1 MIRVDYIGLCWL
13 FLQLVN
19 CVGFWTAW
27 IVILICVWVWFVF
40 CNVTGWH
47 RWGIHSHTKYH
58 LHHFS
63 RENNSA
69 PNIDFNFNRKPF
81 PWHLFTTDF
90 AYVAISAFHGNPC
103 TKMCPK
109 SNSEEGHNELW
120 SYWKH
125 GSKEVCRESRTHKT
139 MPNRWD
145 KALMILMIWKWV
157 VVSCPKGRSEAVEK
171 CNLKAVACY
180 NDIVLK
186 RNIDYSHTRNIS
198 SIKLSDQLHCF
209 WDTTAPLVNWWF
221 WTSAFT
227 NKIPNKIT

>member
-90 AYVAISAFHGNPC
+90 AYVAISAFHGNPSMNYEVTGNMAVKKVVGKVEL
-103 TKMCPK
+103 TKQCQIY
-109 SNSEEGHNELW
+109 GIRLW
-120 SYWKH
+120 WY
-125 GSKEVCRESRTHKT
+125 
-139 MPNRWD
+139 
-145 KALMILMIWKWV
+145 
-157 VVSCPKGRSEAVEK
+157 
-171 CNLKAVACY
+171 
-180 NDIVLK
+180 
-186 RNIDYSHTRNIS
+186 
-198 SIKLSDQLHCF
+198 
-209 WDTTAPLVNWWF
+209 WWF
-221 WTSAFT
+221 ENGSWLVVQRDVQ
-227 NKIPNKIT
+227 KL